1 MLQGRL
7 VQAQHRETE
16 VTPGSQ
22 VSLAPLAGK
31 ENQEAPEALAALVA
45 LVSKVKWPPI
55 QALNTN
61 MTPKI
66 FCVSWC
72 FSKRKQAN

>member
-1 MLQGRL
+1 M
-7 VQAQHRETE
+7 
-16 VTPGSQ
+16 TPGSQ